1 MPIIV
6 CECRTGLSADVK
18 SRIANDITDTVR
30 AVILSPLDL
39 ISVVF
44 HDLPAESTY
53 RSGVPT
59 EDTLIFCHIREG
71 RSDAAVL
78 ALAKGVSAVWS
89 KHAAVAQEHIEVAV
103 QVYPARYVVRGGE
116 RLPDAPRV

>member
-6 CECRTGLSADVK
+6 CECRAGLDADLK
-18 SRIANDITDTVR
+18 ARIAQDVTDTVR
-30 AVILSPLDL
+30 EAIRSPLDL

-59 EDTLIFCHIREG
+59 SDTLIFCHIRDG

-78 ALAKGVSAVWS
+78 ALAKGVSAAWS
-89 KHAAVAQEHIEVAV
+89 RCTGAPEDKVEVAV
-103 QVYPARYVVRGGE
+103 QTYPARFVVRGGE
-116 RLPDAPRV
+116 RLPEAPRV